1 MSRCEAFA
9 ILPRASS
16 AGMKKHTA
24 NRSGFTLIEIMIV
37 VALIGLLA
45 AVAVPTFVRA
55 RTTSQKNAC
64 INNLREIFS
73 ATQQWAL
80 ELRQSPSAAVG
91 FTDIQPYL
99 KNSVT
104 CPSGGPTATFA
115 NSYTLVDVTTLPT
128 CKVDTSSH
136 ILEPDTTH

>member
-1 MSRCEAFA
+1 MVT
-9 ILPRASS
+9 LPGGTL
-16 AGMKKHTA
+16 AGMKIKASKH
-24 NRSGFTLIEIMIV
+24 SGFTLIEIMIV

-80 ELRQSPSAAVG
+80 ELRQAPNAAVS

-99 KNSVT
+99 KNSLT
-104 CPSGGPTATFA
+104 CPSGGNDATFA
-115 NSYTLVDVTTLPT
+115 SSYTLVDVTTLPT
-128 CKVDTSSH
+128 CKVDSGTH
-136 ILEPDTTH
+136 ILEPDTTN

>member
-1 MSRCEAFA
+1 
-9 ILPRASS
+9 
-16 AGMKKHTA
+16 
-24 NRSGFTLIEIMIV
+24 MIV

-80 ELRQSPSAAVG
+80 EMRQSPNATVG

-104 CPSGGPTATFA
+104 CPSGGATATFA
-115 NSYTLVDVTTLPT
+115 SSYALVDVTTLPT
-128 CKVDTSSH
+128 CKVDSGSH